1 MYFEI
6 VSQEGSLCEIE
17 KHLIEYKKD
26 PFSPEKR
33 SHPIVTAIG
42 FKPITF

>member
-17 KHLIEYKKD
+17 KHLIEYKKKTLFLPKKD
-26 PFSPEKR
+26 L
-33 SHPIVTAIG
+33 ILL
-42 FKPITF
+42 